1 MLMLLKLAFICK
13 LRECTL
19 HIETLQETGL
29 FILEETQN
37 YVYILGVKTRWGLF
51 SLFLTIHYDGG

>member
-1 MLMLLKLAFICK
+1 M
-13 LRECTL
+13 

-37 YVYILGVKTRWGLF
+37 YVYILGVKTRWGIF
-51 SLFLTIHYDGG
+51 SSFLTIHYDGG